1 MIKVDGHACWHELL
15 NNKKG
20 GELKHPIEFRND
32 INKIEILHES
42 LAYTDSICVEVTC
55 LNLLQAGN
63 LLEDYLSEF
72 PNIKYALFYRT
83 PKEYLNPNYA
93 LIKHMDEFNEFMNDQ
108 LNINVDF
115 VNLSSI
121 SHTSIPSNHV
131 DQIINHL
138 EGLYWTLTGI
148 TDYPDEYKYTG
159 TDQSNI
165 YYSWWKMISDN
176 RSSYS
181 LEDYHNMIRSN
192 ILE

>member
-20 GELKHPIEFRND
+20 GELENPIEFRND
-32 INKIEILHES
+32 INRIEILHES

-55 LNLLQAGN
+55 LNLIQAGN
-63 LLEDYLSEF
+63 LLPNYLSEF

-93 LIKHMDEFNEFMNDQ
+93 LIKHTDKFNEFMNDQ
-108 LNINVDF
+108 LSINVDF

-121 SHTSIPSNHV
+121 SHTKISPDHI
-131 DQIINHL
+131 DQIIDHL
-138 EGLYWTLTGI
+138 KDLYWGKGGL
-148 TDYPDEYKYTG
+148 TDYPDEFKYTS

-165 YYSWWKMISDN
+165 YYSWWKMINDN

-192 ILE
+192 IL

>member
-20 GELKHPIEFRND
+20 GELKHSIEFRED
-32 INKIEILHES
+32 INKVDTLHES
-42 LAYTDSICVEVTC
+42 LAYTDSICIEVSC
-55 LNLLQAGN
+55 LNLLQAKN
-63 LLEDYLSEF
+63 LLSDYLSEF

-93 LIKHMDEFNEFMNDQ
+93 LMPDIKHFNEFMNDQ
-108 LNINVDF
+108 LSINVDF

-138 EGLYWTLTGI
+138 KDLYWQKSGL
-148 TDYPDEYKYTG
+148 TDYPDEYKYT
-159 TDQSNI
+159 SIAKNNR
-165 YYSWWKMISDN
+165 YYRWWKIINDS
-176 RSSYS
+176 RSSYL
-181 LEDYHNMIRSN
+181 LEDYHNMITSN
-192 ILE
+192 IRE

>member
-20 GELKHPIEFRND
+20 GKLEHPIEFRND
-32 INKIEILHES
+32 INRTDILHES
-42 LAYTDSICVEVTC
+42 LAYTDSICAEVTC
-55 LNLLQAGN
+55 LNLLQAGDI
-63 LLEDYLSEF
+63 LADYLSEF

-93 LIKHMDEFNEFMNDQ
+93 PIKYMDKFNEFMNDQ
-108 LNINVDF
+108 LSINVDF

-138 EGLYWTLTGI
+138 EGLYWTPGGI
-148 TDYPDEYKYTG
+148 TDYPDESKYTN
-159 TDQSNI
+159 TAQSNI
-165 YYSWWKMISDN
+165 YYSWWKMINDN

-181 LEDYHNMIRSN
+181 LEDYHNMIRSS